1 MNIKV
6 NFDHVINR
14 MKAMHGVGQPP
25 LLGVSDAMF
34 HYLSEAGIPYSRL
47 HDVSGTYGGNLF
59 VDIPNLFR
67 DFDADEENEN
77 SYDFAFTDKLIASL
91 YQYGC
96 EPVFR
101 LGVSIENHHKIKA
114 YRIFPPED
122 YDKWSR
128 VCEKIIRHYNEGWA
142 NGFNYG
148 IRYWEIWNEPDNEI
162 EGNDNPMWRGN
173 AEEFYRLYEVTAK
186 HLKEK
191 FGDTI
196 NVGGYGSCGFR
207 YILSNPGKYEIDETV
222 AGERPYSDERSKY
235 FMDFFEGFFKHI
247 RETQSPIDFFSWHSY
262 LSTDRTVQCAL
273 YLERRL
279 KELGFAGLETHLN
292 EWNNLGMDGASPE
305 LVSELAKK
313 ERNKGI
319 AAAKAAAMMC
329 AMQDTGT
336 DMLCYYDARVGVSYY
351 GGMFNPMTRK
361 PLPAYYSFVAF
372 NELFQLGN
380 QVECLA
386 DEKNG
391 IYVLAAK
398 DEDKHAVLIANT
410 TTETVFLEN
419 NLSDDMQVFF
429 IDSHKCLEKIDM
441 NARELRIIP
450 ESVLLVKNY
459 V

>member
-1 MNIKV
+1 
-6 NFDHVINR
+6 
-14 MKAMHGVGQPP
+14 
-25 LLGVSDAMF
+25 
-34 HYLSEAGIPYSRL
+34 
-47 HDVSGTYGGNLF
+47 
-59 VDIPNLFR
+59 
-67 DFDADEENEN
+67 
-77 SYDFAFTDKLIASL
+77 
-91 YQYGC
+91 
-96 EPVFR
+96 
-101 LGVSIENHHKIKA
+101 
-114 YRIFPPED
+114 
-122 YDKWSR
+122 
-128 VCEKIIRHYNEGWA
+128 
-142 NGFNYG
+142 
-148 IRYWEIWNEPDNEI
+148 
-162 EGNDNPMWRGN
+162 
-173 AEEFYRLYEVTAK
+173 
-186 HLKEK
+186 
-191 FGDTI
+191 
-196 NVGGYGSCGFR
+196 
-207 YILSNPGKYEIDETV
+207 V

-313 ERNKGI
+313 GRNKGI